1 MDIFKK
7 IWAVITGLFGNTKF
21 LIGKDNNSQEATAK
35 NNSYVNQVSN
45 GSIVHN
51 HYYDMLEKKN
61 DNIDLDLSGYDIER
75 LIKWTSADNPTFYSS
90 FYTGGGAFYGLGA
103 RNQYE
108 VKAGK
113 EMAEWND
120 FFEKLIRLGFIAV
133 EELKEDGNPNYKLK
147 KAAYDF
153 VDLLNTK
160 TINN

>member
-21 LIGKDNNSQEATAK
+21 QIGKDNNSQEATAK

-45 GSIVHN
+45 GSIFHN
-51 HYYDMLEKKN
+51 NYYYDRLEKKN
-61 DNIDLDLSGYDIER
+61 DNIDHDLSEYDIER
-75 LIKWTSADNPTFYSS
+75 LIKWTSADNPTFYSG

-103 RNQYE
+103 KNQYE

-120 FFEKLIRLGFIAV
+120 FFEKLIKLGFV
-133 EELKEDGNPNYKLK
+133 EKGYKTDGNPTYELK

-153 VDLLNTK
+153 VDPSNPK
-160 TINN
+160 GRE

>member
-21 LIGKDNNSQEATAK
+21 QIGKDNNSQEATAK
-35 NNSYVNQVSN
+35 NHGYVNQVGN
-45 GSIVHN
+45 GSIN
-51 HYYDMLEKKN
+51 NYYYDRLEKKN

-75 LIKWTSADNPTFYSS
+75 LIKWTHAYTPTFFSIIYL
-90 FYTGGGAFYGLGA
+90 GGDVYYELGA
-103 RNQYE
+103 KNGYE
-108 VKAGK
+108 VKTGK
-113 EMAEWND
+113 EKAEWND
-120 FFEKLIRLGFIAV
+120 FFEKLIKLGLIAV

-153 VDLLNTK
+153 VDSLNTK